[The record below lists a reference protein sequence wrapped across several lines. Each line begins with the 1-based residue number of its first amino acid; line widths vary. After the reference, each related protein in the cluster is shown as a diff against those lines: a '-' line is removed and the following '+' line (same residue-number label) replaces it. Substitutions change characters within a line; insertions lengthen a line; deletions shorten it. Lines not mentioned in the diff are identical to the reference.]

1 MNEANYMID
10 YLGEHKCDVCQS
22 TDVLIKTLNGQCSVS
37 CIACAKKK
45 SGVQGVIAWR
55 VVSERGAAY
64 RKLGEIRIKKPFGFI
79 FSKLRF
85 SFFFKQKTSK
95 FQLVYTEQ
103 FIPKE
108 LLA

>member
-1 MNEANYMID
+1 MEYMPN
-10 YLGEHKCDVCQS
+10 YLGEYKCDVCQS
-22 TDVLIKTLNGQCSVS
+22 TDVLIRTDLAQCSIS

-64 RKLGEIRIKKPFGFI
+64 DKLGEIRIKKPFGFL

-95 FQLVYTEQ
+95 FQLIYTEQ